1 MSEVP
6 SGLPDAE
13 AALLSSDAIDRAL
26 ATLPAD
32 LRIAVILRDVGVAA
46 DVPTDET
53 RHRALRRHLAVCVAC
68 RKIRDEQR
76 AVRVVLAARPNRDAP
91 PDFAAR
97 VMANLDPAGSWL
109 DALDWR
115 RWTFRLAPVATALF
129 LVAAVGLRTTV
140 PADTSARSNSPIW

>member
-46 DVPTDET
+46 DETD
-53 RHRALRRHLAVCVAC
+53 
-68 RKIRDEQR
+68 
-76 AVRVVLAARPNRDAP
+76 
-91 PDFAAR
+91 
-97 VMANLDPAGSWL
+97 
-109 DALDWR
+109 
-115 RWTFRLAPVATALF
+115 PVAGE
-129 LVAAVGLRTTV
+129 VG
-140 PADTSARSNSPIW
+140 AFA